1 MIIGIDASNIN
12 SGGGITHLTSLIDEI
27 TEKDGIYI
35 KIWAPASTLIRIKDA
50 FFIEK
55 FNNYFLNKNIFFRF
69 FFQIFILSRELKKN
83 KCNIL
88 FVPGGTYLGS
98 FKPFVTMCRNMLPFE
113 KKERDRYKYSLM
125 YFKLLFLRVVQLKTF
140 KKANGVIFLSNYAQQ
155 TIFDLIPK
163 NTLFKKKTEI
173 IPHGIN
179 KKFFFNR
186 KVNVLSFK
194 DRSVIK
200 CVYTSTIDK
209 YKHQN
214 NVIKAVS
221 NLRAKNYK
229 FELNL
234 IGSSSVAELNKL
246 KKLLKKN
253 DPKKKFIFYQGA
265 LDTDEIIKI
274 YKDTNLFIYGSTCEN
289 LPNILLEKMAT
300 RIPIISSK
308 KEPMK
313 EVLKNGGIYF
323 DAESVLSIEQAL
335 LQTINLDQKLY
346 NKAEIANSL
355 VANLDWNVTTN
366 KTLGFLRKFAI
377 K

>member
-274 YKDTNLFIYGSTCEN
+274 YKALDLNQISLSVLALDIKSECVFMV
-289 LPNILLEKMAT
+289 LLKPHRVKILLIARDCTWKWSLTSMKTDSHSSEL
-300 RIPIISSK
+300 RISSIPSK
-308 KEPMK
+308 
-313 EVLKNGGIYF
+313 IRC
-323 DAESVLSIEQAL
+323 SIPSTSIL
-335 LQTINLDQKLY
+335 INF
-346 NKAEIANSL
+346 
-355 VANLDWNVTTN
+355 
-366 KTLGFLRKFAI
+366 GF
-377 K
+377 